1 MGSRLRK
8 DRRWTTRGGKGTHVL
23 MNAIKS
29 SVN

>member
-8 DRRWTTRGGKGTHVL
+8 DRRWTTRGKGTHVL